1 MNTHMTAKAI
11 MKMKT
16 ANASFFD
23 QGEGMLLSCFLGSKA
38 FIIDLLLNTWAGFHF
53 HLGMTALL
61 PDDFWLKFIG
71 GGGDPVVVV
80 LPVNAD
86 QKAEPSDDCSPWS
99 LVPRT
104 DSFDILRMK
113 VLQQV

>member
-1 MNTHMTAKAI
+1 MITHMAAKAI

-16 ANASFFD
+16 ATNASFFD
-23 QGEGMLLSCFLGSKA
+23 QGEGMLISCFLGSSKA

-53 HLGMTALL
+53 HLGILTALL

-104 DSFDILRMK
+104 DIFDILRIK
-113 VLQQV
+113 N